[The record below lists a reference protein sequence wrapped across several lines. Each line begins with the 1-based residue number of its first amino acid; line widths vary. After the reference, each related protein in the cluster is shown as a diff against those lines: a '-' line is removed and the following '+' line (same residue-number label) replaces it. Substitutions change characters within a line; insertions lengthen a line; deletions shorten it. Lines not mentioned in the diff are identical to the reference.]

1 MKQWIP
7 GILKA
12 VGKRQWSCWITKGLL
27 VFLLAVVWNGR
38 AYAGVGSGRAV
49 TDWLMWEMSGL
60 TDGVRQVPGTEE
72 WEDIDRFLREEGV
85 GDEQGLS
92 FTDLVKKLIAG
103 EGREAGGVVLA
114 MLKNTLWTEI
124 RQGGQM
130 AGQLL
135 AIGLVG
141 AVFANFAN
149 IFSGSQIA
157 ETGFFMTYLLA
168 FTVLAAAFFGSV
180 SIARQV
186 LEKQV
191 EFMKVLLP
199 SYFLAVAWAG
209 GSISSA
215 AWMELVMFLIGS
227 VQWLYLSCLLP
238 AVRIYILLVLAGNM
252 AKEDMLSK
260 MTELLRN
267 GIQWG
272 TRSLIGIVLGFQVI
286 QGMVLPYADAA
297 KTAGAQ
303 KLLSAIPGIGQGAG
317 TVTKLILG
325 SGVLIKNSMGA
336 AAVVILAV
344 ISLVPI
350 VKLVI
355 LLLIYRMTA
364 AVLQPVGDKR
374 LVACIS
380 SVADGQKLL
389 LGLTVSGLL
398 LFVITIALI
407 CMGTNVS
414 FLA

>member
-1 MKQWIP
+1 MKGWM
-7 GILKA
+7 LKA
-12 VGKRQWSCWITKGLL
+12 AEGIFVALM
-27 VFLLAVVWNGR
+27 VFAWNGR
-38 AYAGVGSGRAV
+38 AYAGEVPVPEYMASVRYMMETVGLPAGE
-49 TDWLMWEMSGL
+49 WQM
-60 TDGVRQVPGTEE
+60 PGTEK
-72 WEDIDRFLREEGV
+72 WEDIDRFLQEEGT
-85 GDEQGLS
+85 GDGQKLS
-92 FTDLVKKLIAG
+92 FTELVKKLIAG
-103 EGREAGGVVLA
+103 EGREAGSIILA
-114 MLKNTLWTEI
+114 MVQNTLWAEI

-141 AVFANFAN
+141 AIFANFAS
-149 IFSGSQIA
+149 IFNGSQIA

-180 SIARQV
+180 SVASQV

-199 SYFLAVAWAG
+199 SYFLVVAWAG

-215 AWMELVMFLIGS
+215 AWMELVMFLIGA
-227 VQWLYLSCLLP
+227 VQWLYLSFLLP

-260 MTELLRN
+260 MTELLRS
-267 GIQWG
+267 GVQWG
-272 TRSLIGIVLGFQVI
+272 TRSLIGLVLGFQVI

-344 ISLVPI
+344 ISLVP
-350 VKLVI
+350 VLKLVI

-374 LVACIS
+374 LIACIS

-398 LFVITIALI
+398 LFVVTIALI

>member
-1 MKQWIP
+1 MKGWM
-7 GILKA
+7 LKA
-12 VGKRQWSCWITKGLL
+12 AEGIFVALM
-27 VFLLAVVWNGR
+27 VLAWNGR
-38 AYAGVGSGRAV
+38 AYAGEAPVPEYMASVRYMMETVGLPAGE
-49 TDWLMWEMSGL
+49 WQM
-60 TDGVRQVPGTEE
+60 PGTEK
-72 WEDIDRFLREEGV
+72 WEDIDRFLQEEGT
-85 GDEQGLS
+85 GDGQKLS
-92 FTDLVKKLIAG
+92 FTELVKKLIAG
-103 EGREAGGVVLA
+103 EGREAGSIILA
-114 MLKNTLWTEI
+114 MVQNTLWAEI
-124 RQGGQM
+124 CQGGQM

-141 AVFANFAN
+141 AIFANFAS
-149 IFSGSQIA
+149 IFNGSQIA

-180 SIARQV
+180 SVASQV

-199 SYFLAVAWAG
+199 SYFLVVAWAG

-215 AWMELVMFLIGS
+215 AWMELVMFLIGA
-227 VQWLYLSCLLP
+227 VQWLYLSFLLP

-260 MTELLRN
+260 MTELLRS
-267 GIQWG
+267 GVQWG
-272 TRSLIGIVLGFQVI
+272 TRSLIGLVLGFQVI

-344 ISLVPI
+344 ISLVP
-350 VKLVI
+350 VLKLVI

-374 LVACIS
+374 LIACIS

-398 LFVITIALI
+398 LFVVTIALI

>member
-1 MKQWIP
+1 MKGWM
-7 GILKA
+7 LKA
-12 VGKRQWSCWITKGLL
+12 AEGIFVALM
-27 VFLLAVVWNGR
+27 VLAWNGW
-38 AYAGVGSGRAV
+38 AYAGEAPVPEYMAPVRYMMETVGLPAGE
-49 TDWLMWEMSGL
+49 WQM
-60 TDGVRQVPGTEE
+60 PGTEK
-72 WEDIDRFLREEGV
+72 WEDIDRFLQEEGT
-85 GDEQGLS
+85 GDGQKLS
-92 FTDLVKKLIAG
+92 FTELVKKLIAG
-103 EGREAGGVVLA
+103 EGREAGSIILA
-114 MLKNTLWTEI
+114 MVQNTLWAEI

-141 AVFANFAN
+141 AIFANFAS
-149 IFSGSQIA
+149 IFNGSQIA

-180 SIARQV
+180 SVASQV

-199 SYFLAVAWAG
+199 SYFLVVAWAG

-215 AWMELVMFLIGS
+215 AWMELVMFLIGA
-227 VQWLYLSCLLP
+227 VQWLYLSFLLP

-260 MTELLRN
+260 MTELLRS
-267 GIQWG
+267 GVQWG
-272 TRSLIGIVLGFQVI
+272 TWSLIGLVLGFQVI

-344 ISLVPI
+344 ISLVP
-350 VKLVI
+350 VLKLVI

-374 LVACIS
+374 LIACIS

-398 LFVITIALI
+398 LFVVTIALI

>member
-1 MKQWIP
+1 MKGWM
-7 GILKA
+7 LKA
-12 VGKRQWSCWITKGLL
+12 AEGIFVALM
-27 VFLLAVVWNGR
+27 VLAWNGR
-38 AYAGVGSGRAV
+38 AYAGEAPVPEYMASVRYMMETVGLPAGE
-49 TDWLMWEMSGL
+49 WQM
-60 TDGVRQVPGTEE
+60 PGTEK
-72 WEDIDRFLREEGV
+72 WEDIDHFLQEEGT
-85 GDEQGLS
+85 GDGQKLS
-92 FTDLVKKLIAG
+92 FTELVKKLIAG
-103 EGREAGGVVLA
+103 EGREAGSIILA
-114 MLKNTLWTEI
+114 MVQNTLWAEI
-124 RQGGQM
+124 CQGGQM

-141 AVFANFAN
+141 AIFANFAS
-149 IFSGSQIA
+149 IFNGSQIA

-180 SIARQV
+180 SVASQV

-199 SYFLAVAWAG
+199 SYFLVVAWTG

-215 AWMELVMFLIGS
+215 AWMELVMFLIGA
-227 VQWLYLSCLLP
+227 VQWLYLSFLLP

-260 MTELLRN
+260 ITELLRS
-267 GIQWG
+267 GVQWG
-272 TRSLIGIVLGFQVI
+272 TRSLIGLVLGFQVI

-344 ISLVPI
+344 ISLVP
-350 VKLVI
+350 VLKLVT
-355 LLLIYRMTA
+355 LLLICRMTA

-374 LVACIS
+374 LIACIS

-398 LFVITIALI
+398 LFVVTIALI

>member
-1 MKQWIP
+1 MRR
-7 GILKA
+7 GKA
-12 VGKRQWSCWITKGLL
+12 GAAVWVL
-27 VFLLAVVWNGR
+27 VFLYVFAWCGKGYAEEIRDGGMPKGAEAPSVISAVP
-38 AYAGVGSGRAV
+38 
-49 TDWLMWEMSGL
+49 
-60 TDGVRQVPGTEE
+60 PGTEE
-72 WEDIDRFLREEGV
+72 WDDIDRFLQEEGV
-85 GDEQGLS
+85 GQEERFTFSGL
-92 FTDLVKKLIAG
+92 VGKLIAG
-103 EGREAGGVVLA
+103 EGREAGAMILA
-114 MLKNTLWTEI
+114 MLQDALWEEI
-124 RQGGQM
+124 HHGGQM

-149 IFSGSQIA
+149 IFNGSQIA

-180 SIARQV
+180 SIAREV

-191 EFMKVLLP
+191 RFMEVLLP
-199 SYFLAVAWAG
+199 SYFMAAAWAG

-215 AWMELVMFLIGS
+215 AWMELVMFLIAA
-227 VQWLYLSCLLP
+227 VQWLYLSVLLP
-238 AVRIYILLVLAGNM
+238 LVRIYILLVLAGNM

-260 MTELLRN
+260 MTELLHT
-267 GIQWG
+267 GIRWG
-272 TRSLIGIVLGFQVI
+272 TRSLIGLVLGFQVI

-297 KTAGAQ
+297 RTAGAQ
-303 KLLSAIPGIGQGAG
+303 KLLSAIPGIGQGADA
-317 TVTKLILG
+317 VTKLILG

-344 ISLVPI
+344 VSLVP
-350 VKLVI
+350 VLKLVI

-364 AVLQPVGDKR
+364 ALLQPIGDKR
-374 LVACIS
+374 LVTCIS

-414 FLA
+414 FAAS

>member
-1 MKQWIP
+1 
-7 GILKA
+7 
-12 VGKRQWSCWITKGLL
+12 
-27 VFLLAVVWNGR
+27 
-38 AYAGVGSGRAV
+38 
-49 TDWLMWEMSGL
+49 
-60 TDGVRQVPGTEE
+60 
-72 WEDIDRFLREEGV
+72 
-85 GDEQGLS
+85 
-92 FTDLVKKLIAG
+92 
-103 EGREAGGVVLA
+103 
-114 MLKNTLWTEI
+114 
-124 RQGGQM
+124 
-130 AGQLL
+130 
-135 AIGLVG
+135 
-141 AVFANFAN
+141 
-149 IFSGSQIA
+149 
-157 ETGFFMTYLLA
+157 
-168 FTVLAAAFFGSV
+168 
-180 SIARQV
+180 
-186 LEKQV
+186 
-191 EFMKVLLP
+191 MKVLLP
-199 SYFLAVAWAG
+199 SYFLVVAWAG

-215 AWMELVMFLIGS
+215 AWMELVMFLIGA
-227 VQWLYLSCLLP
+227 VQWLYLSFLLP

-260 MTELLRN
+260 MTELLRS
-267 GIQWG
+267 GVQWG
-272 TRSLIGIVLGFQVI
+272 TRSLIGLVLGFQVI

-344 ISLVPI
+344 ISLVP
-350 VKLVI
+350 VLKLVI

-374 LVACIS
+374 LIACIS

-398 LFVITIALI
+398 LFVVTIALI

>member
-1 MKQWIP
+1 MKGWM
-7 GILKA
+7 LKA
-12 VGKRQWSCWITKGLL
+12 AEGIFVALM
-27 VFLLAVVWNGR
+27 VLAWNGR
-38 AYAGVGSGRAV
+38 AYAGEAPVPEYMASVRYMMETVGLPAGE
-49 TDWLMWEMSGL
+49 WQM
-60 TDGVRQVPGTEE
+60 PGTEK
-72 WEDIDRFLREEGV
+72 WEDIDRFLQEEGT
-85 GDEQGLS
+85 GDGQKLS
-92 FTDLVKKLIAG
+92 FTELVKKLIAG
-103 EGREAGGVVLA
+103 EGREAGSIILA
-114 MLKNTLWTEI
+114 MVQNTLWAEI
-124 RQGGQM
+124 CQGGQM

-141 AVFANFAN
+141 AIFANFAS
-149 IFSGSQIA
+149 IFNGSQIA

-180 SIARQV
+180 SVASQV

-199 SYFLAVAWAG
+199 SYFLVVAWTG

-215 AWMELVMFLIGS
+215 AWMELVMFLIGA
-227 VQWLYLSCLLP
+227 VQWLYLSFLLP

-260 MTELLRN
+260 MTELLRS
-267 GIQWG
+267 GVQWG
-272 TRSLIGIVLGFQVI
+272 TRSLIGLVLGFQVI

-344 ISLVPI
+344 ISLVP
-350 VKLVI
+350 VLKLVT

-374 LVACIS
+374 LIACIS

-398 LFVITIALI
+398 LFVVTIALI

>member
-1 MKQWIP
+1 MKGWM
-7 GILKA
+7 LKA
-12 VGKRQWSCWITKGLL
+12 AEGIFVALM
-27 VFLLAVVWNGR
+27 VLAWNGR
-38 AYAGVGSGRAV
+38 AYAGEAPVPECMASVRYMMETVGLPAGE
-49 TDWLMWEMSGL
+49 WQM
-60 TDGVRQVPGTEE
+60 PGTEK
-72 WEDIDRFLREEGV
+72 WEDIDRFLQEEGT
-85 GDEQGLS
+85 GDGQKLS
-92 FTDLVKKLIAG
+92 FTELVKKLIAG
-103 EGREAGGVVLA
+103 EGREAGSIILA
-114 MLKNTLWTEI
+114 MVQNTLWAEI

-141 AVFANFAN
+141 AIFANFAS
-149 IFSGSQIA
+149 IFNGSQIA

-180 SIARQV
+180 SVASQV

-199 SYFLAVAWAG
+199 SYFMVVAWAG

-215 AWMELVMFLIGS
+215 AWMELVMFLIGA
-227 VQWLYLSCLLP
+227 VQWLYLSFLLP

-260 MTELLRN
+260 MTELLRS
-267 GIQWG
+267 GVQWG
-272 TRSLIGIVLGFQVI
+272 TRSLIGLVLGFQVI

-344 ISLVPI
+344 ISLVP
-350 VKLVI
+350 VLKLVI

-374 LVACIS
+374 LIACIS

-398 LFVITIALI
+398 LFVVTIALI

>member
-1 MKQWIP
+1 MRW
-7 GILKA
+7 GKA
-12 VGKRQWSCWITKGLL
+12 GAAVCVLAFLYMFAWCGKG
-27 VFLLAVVWNGR
+27 
-38 AYAGVGSGRAV
+38 YAGEISAV
-49 TDWLMWEMSGL
+49 P
-60 TDGVRQVPGTEE
+60 PGTEE
-72 WEDIDRFLREEGV
+72 WDDIDRFLQEEGV
-85 GDEQGLS
+85 GQEERFTFSGL
-92 FTDLVKKLIAG
+92 VGKLIAG
-103 EGREAGGVVLA
+103 EGREAGAMILA
-114 MLKNTLWTEI
+114 MLQDALWEEI
-124 RQGGQM
+124 HHGGQM

-149 IFSGSQIA
+149 IFNGSQIA

-180 SIARQV
+180 SIAREV

-191 EFMKVLLP
+191 RFMEVLLP
-199 SYFLAVAWAG
+199 SYFMVVAWAG

-215 AWMELVMFLIGS
+215 AWMELVMFLIAA
-227 VQWLYLSCLLP
+227 VQWLYLSVLLP
-238 AVRIYILLVLAGNM
+238 LVRIYILLVLAGNM

-260 MTELLRN
+260 MTELLHTV
-267 GIQWG
+267 IQWG
-272 TRSLIGIVLGFQVI
+272 TRSLIGLVLGFQVI

-297 KTAGAQ
+297 RTAGAQ

-344 ISLVPI
+344 VSLVP
-350 VKLVI
+350 VLKLVI

-364 AVLQPVGDKR
+364 ALLQPIGDKR
-374 LVACIS
+374 LVTCIS
-380 SVADGQKLL
+380 SVADGQRLL

-407 CMGTNVS
+407 CMGTNVNFIAS
-414 FLA
+414 